1 MNTFIDTSENING
14 TKNSFVNIE
23 YYPKTEEKIGSEGI
37 DNFIPNQ
44 NFTLLNKKG
53 VSETKVVPQ
62 KNCLEQDIDASY
74 TKHRFSPGNNSLYI
88 F

>member
-1 MNTFIDTSENING
+1 MNTFIDKSENING
-14 TKNSFVNIE
+14 TKDSFVNIE
-23 YYPKTEEKIGSEGI
+23 YYHKTDENIENEGI

-53 VSETKVVPQ
+53 LSETKVVPH

-74 TKHRFSPGNNSLYI
+74 TKHRYSPGN
-88 F
+88 